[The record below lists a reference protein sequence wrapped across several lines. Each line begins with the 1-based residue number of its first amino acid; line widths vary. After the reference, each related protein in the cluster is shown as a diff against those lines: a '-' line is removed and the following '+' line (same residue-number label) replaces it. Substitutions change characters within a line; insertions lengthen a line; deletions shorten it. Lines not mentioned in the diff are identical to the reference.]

1 MGIYN
6 KMIHISKNYPYEIDE
21 YSRDYI
27 KPKSL
32 MYDIETTGFSRQHC
46 TVYLIGCAYYHDN
59 IITIEQFF
67 AENPDDEVNVLK
79 AFASMVDNF
88 NTVITFNGLA
98 FDEPFINDRCKI
110 HNIEFRKPRNHI
122 DLFRICT
129 SVKNILNLAAYNQ
142 KSIETFLGINRDD
155 QYNGGQL
162 IDIYKEYVANPSED
176 KLDLLLLHNHDDV
189 KGMSDLIPIIAYRDF
204 VNKMSQVDEFKIVD
218 ETDFQGNSVKELVIT
233 IKLDISLS
241 NPVNFK
247 VNDAYI
253 SITDNILK
261 CLIPLYQ
268 GELKYFI
275 KDFKKYY
282 YLPEEDICI
291 LREMAT
297 SIPSSRKVKAKASTC
312 FIKQTG
318 LFIPVSNKFQV
329 SDDLYSFYETIAKS
343 QRYLTYRDDYD
354 TEFWMAYVQDLLS
367 LVM

>member
-1 MGIYN
+1 
-6 KMIHISKNYPYEIDE
+6 MIHICKDYQYEIDE

-27 KPKSL
+27 NSKSL

-59 IITIEQFF
+59 TITIEQFF
-67 AENPDDEVNVLK
+67 AENPEDEINVLE
-79 AFASMVDNF
+79 AFTSMLAKF

-98 FDEPFINDRCKI
+98 FDEPFINDRCKLHEI
-110 HNIEFRKPRNHI
+110 DFKKPAHHI

-129 SVKNILNLAAYNQ
+129 SVKNILNLPAYNQ
-142 KSIETFLGINRDD
+142 KSIESFLGINRDD

-162 IDIYKEYVANPSED
+162 IDIYIDYILNPTDD

-189 KGMSDLIPIIAYRDF
+189 KGMSDLIPIISYRDF
-204 VNKMSQVDEFKIVD
+204 VNKMSSVNDFKLVE
-218 ETDFQGNSVKELVIT
+218 ETNFQGEAIKELVLSIN
-233 IKLDISLS
+233 LDIALP
-241 NPVNFK
+241 NPINFK

-253 SITDNILK
+253 NIKDNVLK
-261 CLIPLYQ
+261 CLIPLYE

-297 SIPSSRKVKAKASTC
+297 SIPSTRKVKAKASTC

-318 LFIPVSNKFQV
+318 LFLPVSSYFQV
-329 SDDLYSFYETIAKS
+329 SDDLYSFYETIAKTR
-343 QRYLTYRDDYD
+343 RYLTFREDYD
-354 TEFWMAYVQDLLS
+354 AEFWIAYVKDLLS